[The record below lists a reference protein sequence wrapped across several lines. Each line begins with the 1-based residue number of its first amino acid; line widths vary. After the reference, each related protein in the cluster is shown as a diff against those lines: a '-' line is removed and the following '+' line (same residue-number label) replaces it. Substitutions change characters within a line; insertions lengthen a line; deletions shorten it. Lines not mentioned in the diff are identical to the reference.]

1 VSEQDPRVLIGKIA
15 AVMASSIPGQLN
27 WNHISKKLRLT
38 LPHPPEVWT
47 ILNAIAVNS
56 RNIQDFLEH
65 YLLKDKKGFEILF
78 PELVERMEGDDKLIT
93 LAPYLEELSYVLKN
107 TPTGLRLFPIVE
119 DSDEKSK
126 QDEIKKHQVEIEHL
140 IESHDDRYYQF
151 SIFISHSNIDYL
163 DLHQLLLDLIENK
176 IKPEL
181 WFEVVDEEVCDK
193 LCKKIDKS
201 DLFLIYF
208 TKNTINSQMTQ
219 NEIGFVEGKRY
230 YQAFNNNHPKLT
242 IKLLSIDFHDTNL
255 RGFYTSAKDYLG
267 FNPKLET
274 DRKKVIRTVLEKYK
288 ELNEWNEKKK
298 EYVSP
303 QNYKNVASTLAG
315 FFAKRHE
322 WRVTTD
328 IFPGIPEELSNK
340 SQQIYH
346 VLSNASDINDFK
358 VKLHCI
364 IVNNK
369 ADYWNSEM
377 KYNFNQLIKPLKLY
391 LNETIVL
398 IDL

>member
-1 VSEQDPRVLIGKIA
+1 
-15 AVMASSIPGQLN
+15 
-27 WNHISKKLRLT
+27 
-38 LPHPPEVWT
+38 
-47 ILNAIAVNS
+47 
-56 RNIQDFLEH
+56 
-65 YLLKDKKGFEILF
+65 
-78 PELVERMEGDDKLIT
+78 
-93 LAPYLEELSYVLKN
+93 
-107 TPTGLRLFPIVE
+107 
-119 DSDEKSK
+119 
-126 QDEIKKHQVEIEHL
+126 
-140 IESHDDRYYQF
+140 
-151 SIFISHSNIDYL
+151 
-163 DLHQLLLDLIENK
+163 
-176 IKPEL
+176 
-181 WFEVVDEEVCDK
+181 
-193 LCKKIDKS
+193 
-201 DLFLIYF
+201 
-208 TKNTINSQMTQ
+208 
-219 NEIGFVEGKRY
+219 
-230 YQAFNNNHPKLT
+230 
-242 IKLLSIDFHDTNL
+242 L